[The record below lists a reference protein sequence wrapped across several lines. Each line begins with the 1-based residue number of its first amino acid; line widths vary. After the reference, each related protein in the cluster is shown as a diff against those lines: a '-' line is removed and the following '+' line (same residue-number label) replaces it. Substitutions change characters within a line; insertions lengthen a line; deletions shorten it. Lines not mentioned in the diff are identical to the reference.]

1 MKSYIISKILH
12 YLFSAVEE
20 NNKNPLR
27 IDNDD
32 LDYLNHP
39 HQQFSSNY
47 LL

>member
-1 MKSYIISKILH
+1 MLH

-20 NNKNPLR
+20 NNNNPLG

-32 LDYLNHP
+32 SDHLNHP

-47 LL
+47 PL